1 MKIARYRRAKQ
12 ENAVKVCSRGF
23 ANPLHKLVNFL
34 VRNHCILASLPTAAG
49 ATAPGTASPKAA
61 ESAASAKTATTSEP
75 ASTTKSTAAPSAASV
90 STTAASEYLGEQQ
103 PKQEAA

>member
-1 MKIARYRRAKQ
+1 MKIARDRRAEQ
-12 ENAVKVCSRGF
+12 ENALNVCSRGF
-23 ANPLHKLVNFL
+23 ADPFHELVDFL
-34 VRNHCILASLPTAAG
+34 VRNHCILAPLPAAAG
-49 ATAPGTASPKAA
+49 ATASGTASPKAA
-61 ESAASAKTATTSEP
+61 EAAASAKTATTSEP